1 MGSAPSVRAAAAQLW
16 TGRIALGVLAVGLWE
31 FTSGRFFNDF
41 WLSRPSLILE
51 RIVDMANSGDLWY
64 HLQTTLEET
73 LLGLAIGMFVGTF
86 LGVVMG
92 FAGQYAGWVYPY
104 IMAVYSLPKVAL
116 APLFVVWFGIGLLS
130 KVLMVTMMVVFVAF
144 YNAFEGMHNI
154 DRDLLDMMRTFRA
167 DRRST
172 LAWVVL
178 PSITTWVLT
187 SLRLGIGLS
196 LIGSV
201 IAELVGANRGIG
213 YYITKSAGTLDTTGI
228 FAGLFIIMLLA
239 VVLEAIVVQ
248 IERRLLRYR

>member
-1 MGSAPSVRAAAAQLW
+1 MGV
-16 TGRIALGVLAVGLWE
+16 IIFGLWE
-31 FTSGRFFNDF
+31 FSSGRFFNDF
-41 WLSRPSLILE
+41 WISRPSLIVA
-51 RIVDMANSGDLWY
+51 RIIDMANSGDLWF

-73 LLGLAIGMFVGTF
+73 LLGLAIGMIAGTVF
-86 LGVVMG
+86 GVLMG
-92 FAGQYAGWVYPY
+92 FSRHFASYIYPY
-104 IMAVYSLPKVAL
+104 VMAVYSLPKVAL

-144 YNAFEGMHNI
+144 YNAYEGVRNI
-154 DRDLLDMMRTFRA
+154 DRDLMDMMHTFRA
-167 DRRST
+167 GRWLT
-172 LAWVVL
+172 LGWVIL

-239 VVLEAIVVQ
+239 VALEAIVVQ
-248 IERRLLRYR
+248 VERRLLRYR

>member
-1 MGSAPSVRAAAAQLW
+1 MKVSASIWIGRAV
-16 TGRIALGVLAVGLWE
+16 TGIVIFGLWE
-31 FTSGRFFNDF
+31 YCSGRFFSDF
-41 WLSRPSLILE
+41 WISRPSLIAQ
-51 RIVDMANSGDLWY
+51 RIVEMAANGDLWY

-73 LLGLAIGMFVGTF
+73 LLGLAIGMVVGTF
-86 LGVVMG
+86 IGVLLG
-92 FAGQYAGWVYPY
+92 FSGQFSNWVFPY

-116 APLFVVWFGIGLLS
+116 APLFVVWFGIGLVS
-130 KVLMVTMMVVFVAF
+130 KVLLVMIMVIFVAL
-144 YNAFEGMHNI
+144 YNAYEGVRNI
-154 DRDLLDMMRTFRA
+154 DPDLLDMMRTFRA
-167 DRRST
+167 GRIQT
-172 LAWVVL
+172 LWWVIF

-239 VVLEAIVVQ
+239 VVLEAGVIQV
-248 IERRLLRYR
+248 ERRLLRYR